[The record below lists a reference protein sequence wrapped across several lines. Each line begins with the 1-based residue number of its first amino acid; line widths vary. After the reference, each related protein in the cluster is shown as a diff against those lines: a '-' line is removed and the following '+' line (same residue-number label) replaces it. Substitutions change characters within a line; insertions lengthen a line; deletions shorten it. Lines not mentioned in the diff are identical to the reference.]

1 MPKHHEIIEKSMPV
15 PLSQAI
21 RAGDFVLVSGSVPFD
36 DQGNLVEGDIETQTR
51 VVLGNIEKLL
61 KKAGSGM
68 DQVIKTT
75 VWLDDSRDFGRFN
88 KTYAEF
94 FSADEPPTR
103 STTRAELMID
113 VKVEIEAIRARETD
127 QG

>member
-1 MPKHHEIIEKSMPV
+1 MPKQHEIIEKSLPI

-21 RAGDFVLVSGSVPFD
+21 RAGDFVFVSGTVPFD
-36 DQGNLVEGDIETQTR
+36 EQGNVVEGGVEEQTR
-51 VVLGNIEKLL
+51 VVLGNIAKLL
-61 KKAGSGM
+61 KKAGSGLN
-68 DQVIKTT
+68 QVIKTT

-94 FSADEPPTR
+94 FPTDAPPAR

-113 VKVEIEAIRARETD
+113 VKVEIEAVAYSPK
-127 QG
+127 G